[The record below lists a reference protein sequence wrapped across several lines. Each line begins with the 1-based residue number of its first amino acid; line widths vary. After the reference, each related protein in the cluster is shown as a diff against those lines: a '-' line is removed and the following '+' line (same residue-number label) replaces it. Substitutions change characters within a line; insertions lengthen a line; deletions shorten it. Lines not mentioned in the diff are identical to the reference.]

1 MTEVLG
7 RLQSTIKQKHSLG
20 AQRGHVGKTLKMAE
34 HADAV
39 ASVPLTGHRACG
51 QAWDSVNVHDQV
63 ARQVMDLPELRLQVT
78 EYRAGVKVYPRC
90 PYREHAAFPDHVPG
104 RVQYGLRVHGLA
116 VYLNTAHF
124 VPLERTTEIL
134 EDLCGARPSGGIVAL
149 NLQLAANRL
158 VNFKTQLK
166 ATLLE
171 QSILHADETNSVLAR
186 TDPQQGLGR
195 KVNRKLQW
203 PYMVN
208 CAEGHE
214 RAPVVHGLLGTQ
226 RLGDIL
232 SASCTARAVWSSPPA

>member
-1 MTEVLG
+1 MTEVFG